1 MVAYYVVT
9 KGKHPFGSMEK
20 RLYNM
25 LHGNPVGL
33 EEIKDPELKDLL
45 SWMLQL
51 KPELRPSAN
60 DALKHPY
67 LKSNNDKFDLLW
79 DVRSQLDTEI
89 PNLNHPLYE
98 DVREQVNGLKNWK
111 DRVDFKTSNKVKKE
125 DYESTWLGCLKF
137 LQNFHQDNKTRPQ
150 LSQSDDNYKEYLL
163 QVLPELLLL
172 VNRIVRLCD
181 WKSRPDVRKHFTCK
195 QQLSK

>member
-9 KGKHPFGSMEK
+9 KGKHPFGSMEY
-20 RLYNM
+20 RLYNI

-33 EEIKDPELKDLL
+33 KEINNVELKDLL
-45 SWMLQL
+45 TWMLQL
-51 KPELRPSAN
+51 EPEDRPSAN
-60 DALKHPY
+60 EALKHPY
-67 LKSNNDKFDLLW
+67 LQSNNDKFDLLCV
-79 DVRSQLDTEI
+79 VRSQLDTEI

-111 DRVDFKTSNKVKKE
+111 DRVDFKTSNNVKKE

-137 LQNFHQDNKTRPQ
+137 LQNFHQHCQDESCPH
-150 LSQSDDNYKEYLL
+150 LSQMEGNYKEYFIK
-163 QVLPELLLL
+163 VFPEFPLL

-181 WKSRPDVRKHFTCK
+181 WKSILRREKFIKGK
-195 QQLSK
+195 QQP